1 MALPLRQVGVR
12 KRTLEKMASQEEI
25 SHIKSLKYSSPS
37 VRSEFRI
44 VSGIIRMFD
53 LYFHYDFQ
61 DFVELVSR
69 KTFDVIGTIFEIAS
83 DVCKNGEVSTD

>member
-1 MALPLRQVGVR
+1 MGVR

-37 VRSEFRI
+37 ARSGFRI

-53 LYFHYDFQ
+53 LYFYYDFQ
-61 DFVELVSR
+61 DFVEFISR
-69 KTFDVIGTIFEIAS
+69 AAFDIIGSVFEITS
-83 DVCKNGEVSTD
+83 YVRENGYVSID